1 MVRGLLLKA
10 LYFVM
15 STTNLSTNTISILEM
30 TENETHFNNN
40 KSHIYFKNYFNL
52 FKEKVHQL
60 FQNLCEKFCLNASN
74 NLNNQIISSFEID
87 LSENK

>member
-1 MVRGLLLKA
+1 
-10 LYFVM
+10 M
-15 STTNLSTNTISILEM
+15 STINLSTNTISILEM

-40 KSHIYFKNYFNL
+40 KSHIYFKKYFNL
-52 FKEKVHQL
+52 FKEKVHKL
-60 FQNLCEKFCLNASN
+60 FENLCEKFWLNASN